1 MNHSRLAILLVFG
14 FLLLPFG
21 SSAGTIIYGSST
33 TPDSNSNTAC
43 GSGCPDLTTSPG
55 TGLFNLVGTSTI
67 AGFTFWT
74 FESPGS
80 YQGGLLDWRIRTD
93 VNNVPGTVLG
103 SGQFTM
109 LPRNLTQGLT
119 VAGLALDEYQ
129 NDIVLASPL
138 TITPAPAPQN
148 YFLEL
153 QDSSGADG
161 FGIFWATSPAASLA
175 FQLSGSGNA
184 SAVPEPA
191 GLVLAWPALVGLAM
205 WRRSRRTR

>member
-1 MNHSRLAILLVFG
+1 MNHLRPAILVVFG
-14 FLLLPFG
+14 ILLLPFW
-21 SSAGTIIYGSST
+21 SSAGTIIYGNST
-33 TPDSNSNTAC
+33 TPDTNSNTAC
-43 GSGCPDLTTSPG
+43 GSGCPDLTSSPG
-55 TGLFNLVGTSTI
+55 RALFNLAGTAI
-67 AGFTFWT
+67 IEGFTFWT

-80 YQGGLLDWRIRTD
+80 YLGGLLDWRFRTD

-109 LPRNLTQGLT
+109 LPRNLIQGVT
-119 VAGLALDEYQ
+119 VGGLALDEYR
-129 NDIVLASPL
+129 NDIVLAAPL

-153 QDSSGADG
+153 QDSSGSDG
-161 FGIFWATSPAASLA
+161 FGIFWTTSPAASLA
-175 FQLSGSGNA
+175 FQISGSGNA

-191 GLVLAWPALVGLAM
+191 GFVLAWPALVGLAV